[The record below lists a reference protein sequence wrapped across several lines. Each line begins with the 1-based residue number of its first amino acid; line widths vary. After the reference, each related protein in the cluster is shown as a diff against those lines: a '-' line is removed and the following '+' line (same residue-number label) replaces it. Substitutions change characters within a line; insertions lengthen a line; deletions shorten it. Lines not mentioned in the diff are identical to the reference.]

1 MIKLRWLVKD
11 DGTKALQFLE
21 QTGPVPF
28 RYVDVPTEYDSP
40 LAIYNETAMFKV
52 KREDIETDILEIGN
66 KRQFLIRHLPFGFRV
81 ESSAIVGTFEE
92 REALLNQLLNKI
104 KQHHEKINS

>member
-1 MIKLRWLVKD
+1 MNKLRWLVKD

-21 QTGPVPF
+21 QTGPCSF
-28 RYVDVPTEYDSP
+28 KYVDVPTEYDSP
-40 LAIYNETAMFKV
+40 LARYNETALFKA
-52 KREDIETDILEIGN
+52 KREDIETSSLEIGN
-66 KRQFLIRHLPFGFRV
+66 KRYITMKHFPSGFRV

-92 REALLNQLLNKI
+92 REDLLKQLLNKI